1 MRICDRAFEAMCLAA
16 LALAAF
22 ALATWADSP
31 ALDLGKRVFLELSQ
45 PKCAVCHSLAD
56 AGAAG
61 EVGPNLD
68 SSKPDAERVKEVVT
82 NGLGVMPANDALTP
96 EQVDAVALYVS
107 TVAGKTK

>member
-1 MRICDRAFEAMCLAA
+1 MRACNRAFEAMCLAA
-16 LALAAF
+16 IVSLPFALAA
-22 ALATWADSP
+22 WADP
-31 ALDLGKRVFLELSQ
+31 AALDLGKRVFIEMSQ
-45 PKCAVCHSLAD
+45 PKCAICHSLAD

-82 NGLGVMPANDALTP
+82 NGIGVMPPNDALTP

-107 TVAGKTK
+107 KVAGKSK